1 MTFFV
6 IQASRGTIRD
16 RKTRR
21 KSMLV
26 MLVLALLFLFSGS
39 TFLQSALDPRGHPG
53 RFILF
58 WAICAWL
65 TMAAILLAVF
75 DLLIVKLEGRQNER
89 TLREKFALAKS
100 GLAKIHNQRIIV
112 GVSAQRSG
120 YRSREEMEA
129 AERFTLAPFAQKS
142 GDSRGRKYSESPH
155 AYRTEFHAIVRG
167 SFIRARFAGS
177 SIRRRFFSTG
187 RAIICAHA

>member
-1 MTFFV
+1 MGSSPKDKPLRMTFFV
-6 IQASRGTIRD
+6 IQASRGAIRD

-26 MLVLALLFLFSGS
+26 LLVLALLFLFSGS
-39 TFLQSALDPRGHPG
+39 TFLQSALDPREHPG

-89 TLREKFALAKS
+89 TLREKFLRS
-100 GLAKIHNQRIIV
+100 PNQD
-112 GVSAQRSG
+112 SPRS
-120 YRSREEMEA
+120 
-129 AERFTLAPFAQKS
+129 TT
-142 GDSRGRKYSESPH
+142 SE
-155 AYRTEFHAIVRG
+155 
-167 SFIRARFAGS
+167 
-177 SIRRRFFSTG
+177 
-187 RAIICAHA
+187 